1 MKSYPLP
8 EHEVLE
14 YPHNCYG
21 WDDKKNAAITTM
33 SEAKIRKEL
42 ASMQKHERFL
52 TVWVDGIDQ
61 RHMNQPLPFPVRSLR
76 YAEHGFALNF
86 PSRMVASANEFDLTW
101 FDLWRVA
108 GAFALK
114 VWMGTTRISGTSSAF
129 GR

>member
-1 MKSYPLP
+1 
-8 EHEVLE
+8 
-14 YPHNCYG
+14 
-21 WDDKKNAAITTM
+21 
-33 SEAKIRKEL
+33 
-42 ASMQKHERFL
+42 MQKHERFL